1 MNTMIAKKTIIT
13 MLREA
18 SDYFKNNSV
27 VMQFI
32 PIFLIL
38 AYLTHQY
45 EFTMLSHSIL
55 GKLFAVVL
63 ILYYTRMDFVYGT
76 VCCAVVIWYY
86 QQTEMEGFE
95 LEKKKIERFYLL
107 GHSMGG
113 MIVQEMVKLVGEKIL
128 KLICYGTGPRGNI
141 PGRFETIDV
150 SRDKLKINGLDN
162 TAYRIAK
169 TWFIEEDKSKYF
181 YLCEE
186 AGKQTSLE
194 AADNA
199 LVAMK
204 NWSGIE
210 NLKNIKNETLI
221 IWGDQDK
228 AYNFNQVETLKE
240 NITNSDLRIVDG
252 CSHNVH
258 LEKPD
263 EFNTIVSEFL
273 QKN

>member
-1 MNTMIAKKTIIT
+1 M
-13 MLREA
+13 
-18 SDYFKNNSV
+18 
-27 VMQFI
+27 
-32 PIFLIL
+32 
-38 AYLTHQY
+38 
-45 EFTMLSHSIL
+45 
-55 GKLFAVVL
+55 
-63 ILYYTRMDFVYGT
+63 
-76 VCCAVVIWYY
+76 
-86 QQTEMEGFE
+86 
-95 LEKKKIERFYLL
+95 
-107 GHSMGG
+107 
-113 MIVQEMVKLVGEKIL
+113 
-128 KLICYGTGPRGNI
+128 

-150 SRDKLKINGLDN
+150 SREKLKTNGLDN

-240 NITNSDLRIVDG
+240 NIINSDLRIVDG

-273 QKN
+273 KKN